1 MGRTLIPRFLAA
13 LEISRLTDEDVHVV
27 VGNVK
32 VASATS
38 ALVLASPTMQ
48 ASVAALLTKD
58 ATLAKTNTAVT
69 NDKQTLRI
77 DIAAEATARADVHG
91 ELRSYETLLTNAA
104 KSPADV
110 HAGGLTSAPPRPP
123 RNQAPTVPGAAVTKY
138 PKVGHGKATV
148 SVEDPGPTR
157 HLFVAQQSV
166 DGVTWTGL
174 GVGYGKSRVVT
185 GASGTKIWVRFAMI
199 RGGLQSDWSVPVL
212 VTLP

>member
-13 LEISRLTDEDVHVV
+13 LEISKLTDEEVHVV
-27 VGNVK
+27 VGNIK

-38 ALVLASPTMQ
+38 TLVLASPAMQ

-58 ATLAKTNTAVT
+58 ATLAKANTAVD

-91 ELRSYETLLTNAA
+91 ELRSYETLLTNGA

-123 RNQAPTVPGAAVTKY
+123 QNQAPTVPTSVATKI

-148 SVEDPGPTR
+148 SVEESGTTR
-157 HLFVAQQSV
+157 HLFVAEQSV

-185 GASGTKIWVRFAMI
+185 GASGAKIWVRFAMV
-199 RGGLQSDWSVPVL
+199 RGQLQSDWSTPVL
-212 VTLP
+212 VTIP